1 MLLNYYLVFSF
12 NDCFKQAFFSAIEGQ
27 AATQQDEEND
37 TTAPNIHRFPIGF
50 SFHHLRGHEVRSA
63 HPAYGTDNMSRVSIH
78 SNTYKRAVADSRFKQ
93 SSSTIMHTRSLT
105 NSSSDKELMDQ
116 DKIIA

>member
-12 NDCFKQAFFSAIEGQ
+12 NDCFKEAFFGAIEGQ

-63 HPAYGTDNMSRVSIH
+63 HPACGTDNMSRVSIH
-78 SNTYKRAVADSRFKQ
+78 SNTYKRAVADTRFKQ
-93 SSSTIMHTRSLT
+93 SCIHCHSQTAVVT
-105 NSSSDKELMDQ
+105 NSSWIRIKSLPE
-116 DKIIA
+116 